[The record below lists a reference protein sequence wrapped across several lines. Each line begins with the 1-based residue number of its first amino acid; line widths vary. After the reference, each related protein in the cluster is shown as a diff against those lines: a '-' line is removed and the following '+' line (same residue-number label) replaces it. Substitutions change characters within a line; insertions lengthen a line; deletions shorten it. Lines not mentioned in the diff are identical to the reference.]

1 MTRISTIC
9 VMGSALALAAMST
22 SSASALV
29 LNEHSTTPATN
40 VLPNVT
46 NNNKV
51 TTQQGTKNLNIGGG
65 SKIQNGSK
73 GQNLPAVQSQ
83 QNIAGGSKIQNG
95 SKQNLVPAVQQ
106 ALPGTQ

>member
-29 LNEHSTTPATN
+29 LNEHPTTPATN

-46 NNNKV
+46 NNNKG
-51 TTQQGTKNLNIGGG
+51 TTQRGLGNLN
-65 SKIQNGSK
+65 S
-73 GQNLPAVQSQ
+73 
-83 QNIAGGSKIQNG
+83 AGGSKIQNG
-95 SKQNLVPAVQQ
+95 SNQNLKQLPAVQQ